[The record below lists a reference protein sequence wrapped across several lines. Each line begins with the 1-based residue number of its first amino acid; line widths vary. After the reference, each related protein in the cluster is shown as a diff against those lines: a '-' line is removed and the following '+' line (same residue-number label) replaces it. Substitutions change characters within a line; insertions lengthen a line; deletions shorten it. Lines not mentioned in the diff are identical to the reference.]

1 MSNSRK
7 NMALGVFLL
16 GAGHHAAAWRH
27 QEANAR
33 GNIDFRQLV
42 QLAQTA
48 ERGKL
53 DMVFIADALAVGRS
67 LSSIEHNVGGALE
80 PFSLLSALAAVT
92 EQIGLVA
99 TSSTTYNEP
108 FHTARK
114 LATLDHISD
123 GRSGW
128 NIVTTGTE
136 AEAHNFGRETNLAHE
151 LRYERAGE
159 FVKVVKELWD
169 SWEDTALLAD
179 KASGIYAD
187 LDKVREIDYKSD
199 WFTVK
204 GPLDVPRP
212 PQGYP
217 VLIQAGSSPA
227 GQAFAASIAEVVFTA
242 QQTIEE
248 AKHFYQS
255 VKGQLASFG
264 RAEHGLL
271 IMPGISPILGATEQE
286 AREKQQELDALVLP
300 HVAVAQLS
308 GLLNFNLASYDLDG
322 PLPSIPLP
330 EASTS
335 GVISR
340 IKMLVSL
347 AEKEEL
353 TIRQL
358 SQRVIGARGHKTFV
372 GTAVQLADLMEEWF
386 RQGACDGFN
395 LMPPLLPS
403 GLDEFVD
410 EVVPELQK
418 RGLFRTQYS
427 GTTLRDHLGLS
438 SPYPAYRT

>member
-1 MSNSRK
+1 MSNSRQH
-7 NMALGVFLL
+7 MALGVFLL

-27 QEANAR
+27 QEANAT

-42 QLAQTA
+42 KLAQTA

-67 LSSIEHNVGGALE
+67 LSSIGHNVGGALE
-80 PFSLLSALAAVT
+80 PYSLLSALAAVT
-92 EQIGLVA
+92 EQIGLVS

-114 LATLDHISD
+114 LATLDHISA

-159 FVKVVKELWD
+159 FVEVVKELWD

-179 KASGIYAD
+179 KASGVYAD
-187 LDKVREIDYKSD
+187 LDKVREINYKGD

-248 AKHFYQS
+248 AKVFYKS
-255 VKGQLASFG
+255 VKNQMADFG
-264 RAEHGLL
+264 REEHELL

-330 EASTS
+330 ATSTS

-340 IKMLVSL
+340 IKMLISL
-347 AEKEEL
+347 AEKEEM

-372 GTAVQLADLMEEWF
+372 GTPGQLADLMEEWF
-386 RQGACDGFN
+386 RQEACDGFN

-403 GLDEFVD
+403 GLNEFVN
-410 EVVPELQK
+410 EVVPELQR
-418 RGLFRTQYS
+418 RGLFRTQYR

-438 SPYPAYRT
+438 RPLPAYQN